1 MVSATK
7 ISEEYIWE
15 KLGSVMDPE
24 IPMLPITE
32 LGMIIDVNTDESN
45 NVFIKMTP
53 TFAACPALH
62 VLKLE
67 VFNAIDALPDT
78 NEVIVDITYDV
89 QWNSNMITE
98 KGRQILK
105 DFGLAPPE
113 KHNGDVC
120 IKMLQ
125 EVQCPHCDSHNTTM
139 KSTFGST
146 LCRAI
151 HYCNDCKQSFEQFKP
166 V

>member
-1 MVSATK
+1 VVKNNTN

-15 KLGSVMDPE
+15 QLGSIMDPE
-24 IPMLPITE
+24 IPKISVVD
-32 LGMIIDVNTDESN
+32 LGMIVSVKTDQN
-45 NVFIKMTP
+45 NVDIKMTP
-53 TFAACPALH
+53 TFAACPALN
-62 VLKLE
+62 VIRLDI
-67 VFNAIDALPDT
+67 FNAIDALPAT
-78 NEVIVDITYDV
+78 NEVNVEATYDV
-89 QWNSNMITE
+89 QWDSNLISD

-113 KHNGDVC
+113 KHTGDVC
-120 IKMLQ
+120 FKMLQ
-125 EVQCPHCDSHNTTM
+125 EVECPFCDSHNTTM